1 MEQSLQYVPN
11 FFNFDFIELAVSR
24 PALYLIFIVYF
35 FLYAIV
41 SAILFYHWA
50 NYGMK
55 SPGIMV
61 ARSLF
66 VFVSIVLFVIC
77 GISIYLF

>member
-1 MEQSLQYVPN
+1 MESSLQFVPN
-11 FFNFDFIELAVSR
+11 FFNFDFVNYAVSR

-41 SAILFYHWA
+41 SAILFYHWK
-50 NYGMK
+50 NYGMR
-55 SPGIMV
+55 SQGIMI

-66 VFVSIVLFVIC
+66 IFVSIVLFVIC
-77 GISIYLF
+77 GISIFLF